1 MYKSNVS
8 SKIHVFFGIAL
19 INVSVGLSVALAK
32 SATLKIENNDTRL
45 AIMRTAIELNNNADK
60 LSELSNKITP
70 NNQVNI
76 KVLDEISKDI
86 TKSQEELE
94 MITEDSL

>member
-19 INVSVGLSVALAK
+19 INISIGLAIALAK
-32 SATLKIENNDTRL
+32 SESFEAQNNDTKL
-45 AIMRTAIELNNNADK
+45 VIIRTAIKLNNNADK
-60 LSELSNKITP
+60 LSRLSNKIVP
-70 NNQVNI
+70 NNQINT